1 MTRSTPI
8 CSVAA
13 IVAAALLVLAAVFVP
28 GSARATL
35 PGGSGGVAFVADSS
49 VFAQVCVQRLDGSP
63 PQCLDAPLAREVAL
77 QPISGRW
84 LVFLSASL
92 SGNDALRIV
101 DTQAGPLSAELLLTP
116 TGGPTLS
123 DVTWIDGSTI
133 AYASGGDIYAVHVGA
148 DGKLADSPVNLTNTP
163 GEIESDPTFLPNYRI
178 GYVKDGDLWT
188 MGTLGQNQKCVKE
201 SVGSRDCYLTAAEE
215 SDLNFSLAGLYYTA
229 DGNLYRLKLN
239 KQSEITQAPVPV
251 GATRSDERGPAPSP
265 NGKELVFEREGELV
279 HMKNAT
285 TTMDEEQLD
294 TGFTQESAADWGS
307 VLQAR
312 QLPGAEGLRR
322 RGGGTRHV
330 CRARLQDRATR
341 GLRQRDTR
349 GEGDRQ

>member
-101 DTQAGPLSAELLLTP
+101 DTQAEPVVGGAASDADWRADAERR
-116 TGGPTLS
+116 
-123 DVTWIDGSTI
+123 TWIDGSTI

-307 VLQAR
+307 VFKLVN
-312 QLPGAEGLRR
+312 LPGQKAYDVEVEEH
-322 RGGGTRHV
+322 GTFACSTSRP
-330 CRARLQDRATR
+330 CYPRTTSA
-341 GLRQRDTR
+341 
-349 GEGDRQ
+349 